1 MALYFKNKRRKTF
14 LGAPV
19 GWPLMCLMVLDLFI
33 AGLMILSDHDWA
45 GLVLLYPPTA
55 LAIAMIADSRK
66 DKPLAHPP
74 R

>member
-19 GWPLMCLMVLDLFI
+19 GWPLMGLMVLDLFL

-55 LAIAMIADSRK
+55 LAIAMLADSRK
-66 DKPLAHPP
+66 DKRLAHPP